1 MAFEIDITF
10 EFNTPATKFKK
21 MANNVHK
28 NFNKYGALYHLQQC
42 CNPLCNV
49 KNVYSNNTFN
59 TIDQLWK
66 IPMHSRIFHTDHD
79 YRSKY
84 YEYVS
89 YNSLISCRA
98 YSWQL
103 CSVWKDLKSLFKCSG
118 STCGSSE

>member
-1 MAFEIDITF
+1 
-10 EFNTPATKFKK
+10 
-21 MANNVHK
+21 MANSVHK
-28 NFNKYGALYHLQQC
+28 NFKKYGALYQLQLC

-89 YNSLISCRA
+89 YNSFISAINDLIWYYVQCGRILKA
-98 YSWQL
+98 YSNAVAVL
-103 CSVWKDLKSLFKCSG
+103 VVVVIVECLVRCVH
-118 STCGSSE
+118 